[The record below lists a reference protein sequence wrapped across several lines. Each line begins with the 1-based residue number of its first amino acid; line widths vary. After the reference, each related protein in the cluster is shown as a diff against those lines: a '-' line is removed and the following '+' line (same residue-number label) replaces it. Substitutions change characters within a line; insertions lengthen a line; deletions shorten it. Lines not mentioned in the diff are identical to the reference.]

1 MLISRRVISPVLE
14 RLCDRLKQVGAD
26 QYSAPL
32 DKQLV
37 PLEIT
42 QGVYLNQ
49 VAFRNRLAALRKL
62 SGGNLRFQ
70 TQPTLVLSPDP
81 EYRALREKLLKT
93 LEASRNDRPL

>member
-1 MLISRRVISPVLE
+1 MLISPQSYFSGLE

-62 SGGNLRFQ
+62 SGGNLRFRPDQ
-70 TQPTLVLSPDP
+70 LSSFPRTLSI
-81 EYRALREKLLKT
+81 ERCAR
-93 LEASRNDRPL
+93 SC